1 MAYFRQRDLQNRN
14 DFVGSLCCWR
24 VAWPLP
30 PQAAARSEPHN
41 IPMADLPNVAFA
53 PVAEIQDKLIVLFA
67 TEDTG
72 LTPVG
77 RSLDQRSGGT
87 ITRAIEA
94 AEFKPKRKRVLDVL
108 APHGLDATR
117 LLVIGLGK
125 ADKLTAQ
132 DWAELGGVARAKLSG
147 AKASAGL
154 VIDGLPGDPA
164 TCAANLAM
172 GFCLRGYEFKK
183 YKTKHAKK
191 SEDQLA
197 ADSGDENGEGEGAQ
211 QIAGV
216 TVYTPGAAEAEAQF
230 RDIRGLC
237 EGVFLARDLV
247 NEPANILTPSEF
259 ASRLQS
265 LSRSGLAVEVLDKNA
280 MEAMGMGAFL
290 AVSQGSA
297 QPPFTVIMRWNGATQ
312 PDTAPVVLIGK
323 GVCFDT
329 GGISIKPAQGMEEM
343 KGDMAGAAAV
353 TGAMLAIATR
363 KARANVVGV
372 VGLVENMPSGT
383 AQRPGDIVVSAS
395 GQTVEVL
402 NTDAEGRLVL
412 ADLLWYAQKHLNP
425 TAMVTLA
432 TLTGAIIVALGKEY
446 AGLFANNDEISER
459 LNIAGQDVAERVWR
473 LPLGDRY
480 DKMLDSKIADMK
492 NIGGRDAGSITA
504 AQFLQ
509 RFVEKDRSWAHLDV
523 AGTAMASPSTDINQS
538 WGSGFGVRLLDAFVR
553 RNYES

>member
-1 MAYFRQRDLQNRN
+1 
-14 DFVGSLCCWR
+14 
-24 VAWPLP
+24 
-30 PQAAARSEPHN
+30 
-41 IPMADLPNVAFA
+41 MADLPNVAFA
-53 PVAEIQDKLIVLFA
+53 PVADIKDKIIVVFA
-67 TEDTG
+67 TEDEG
-72 LTPVG
+72 LTPFA
-77 RSLDQRSGGT
+77 RALDQRSGGA
-87 ITRAIEA
+87 IARAIEA
-94 AEFKPKRKRVLDVL
+94 AEFKPKRKRVLDLL

-125 ADKLTAQ
+125 ADTLKAQ
-132 DWAELGGVARAKLSG
+132 DWVDIGGVARAKLSG

-154 VIDGLPGDPA
+154 VLDSSPGDA
-164 TCAANLAM
+164 GVCAAGLAL

-191 SEDQLA
+191 SEDQA
-197 ADSGDENGEGEGAQ
+197 AGEGGDENGDGEGAQ

-216 TVYTPGAAEAEAQF
+216 TVYTPAAAEAEARF
-230 RDIRGLC
+230 RDMRGLC

-259 ASRLQS
+259 ASRLRG
-265 LSRSGLAVEVLDKNA
+265 LSRSGLAVEVLDKAA

-297 QPPFTVIMRWNGATQ
+297 QPPFTVILRWNGARQ
-312 PDTAPVVLIGK
+312 PDAAPVVFIGK

-353 TGAMLAIATR
+353 AGAMLAIASR
-363 KARANVVGV
+363 KAQANVIGV

-425 TAMVTLA
+425 AAMVTLA

-446 AGLFANNDEISER
+446 AGMFSNNDEVSQR
-459 LNIAGQDVAERVWR
+459 LNSAGEDIAERVWR

-509 RFVEKDRSWAHLDV
+509 RFVDKDRAWAHLDV

-553 RNYES
+553 QNYES